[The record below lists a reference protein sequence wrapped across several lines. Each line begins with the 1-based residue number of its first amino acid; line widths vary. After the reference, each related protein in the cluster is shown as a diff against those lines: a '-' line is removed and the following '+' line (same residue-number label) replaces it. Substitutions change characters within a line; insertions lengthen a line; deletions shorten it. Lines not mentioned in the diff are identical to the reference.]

1 MNRQRV
7 ENIAS
12 TYGCEISVDSKTKEL
27 VLYTQSSDVETA
39 EMISAHFPKYGLTI
53 SMLPD
58 RNEYIVYTNVF
69 EPDMRLC
76 KVWVNYA
83 DGGEISGHEVYLDI
97 DSSVEDQIRRNFEP
111 AGFDTPQIVDFKWD
125 LVQHA

>member
-1 MNRQRV
+1 MTRQRV

-27 VLYTQSSDVETA
+27 VLYTQSSDVENA

-53 SMLPD
+53 SLLPN

-76 KVWVNYA
+76 KVWVSYA
-83 DGGEISGHEVYLDI
+83 DGGEICGHEVYLDI
-97 DSSVEDQIRRNFEP
+97 DSCVEEQIRRNFEP
-111 AGFDTPQIVDFKWD
+111 AGFDTPQIVDFKWK
-125 LVQHA
+125 LV